1 MNQLKAD
8 MLVAIQVARS
18 GSTSP
23 VESSQQPDFQA
34 AANTVTRD
42 GVQLSLEV
50 RYKSSFS
57 VLLIPDRDF
66 VDSRVDNV

>member
-23 VESSQQPDFQA
+23 VESSQQPDSQA

-42 GVQLSLEV
+42 GIQLSLEV
-50 RYKSSFS
+50 RYKNSFS
-57 VLLIPDRDF
+57 VLLIPDPGSVRLC
-66 VDSRVDNV
+66 S